1 MTRREACRRAGQ
13 RSQIAEDAMRRI
25 LLGYDG
31 TPEARSAGRFAAQL
45 ALAQRARLLLVSV
58 IPYPWSASPLS
69 EHRAARDALN
79 EEEQSRAEAA
89 LQAQSL
95 ELLGAETRVAYGR
108 PAEALASIA
117 AEQNVMLVVVGH
129 RDRSA
134 LARTFGGSV
143 AMRLVQIC
151 PKPVLVFRGARFGGI
166 ARVASRAASVHPFP
180 LHRARI
186 AGSG

>member
-1 MTRREACRRAGQ
+1 
-13 RSQIAEDAMRRI
+13 MRRI

-89 LQAQSL
+89 FASPVF
-95 ELLGAETRVAYGR
+95 GTSGR
-108 PAEALASIA
+108 
-117 AEQNVMLVVVGH
+117 
-129 RDRSA
+129 
-134 LARTFGGSV
+134 
-143 AMRLVQIC
+143 
-151 PKPVLVFRGARFGGI
+151 
-166 ARVASRAASVHPFP
+166 
-180 LHRARI
+180 
-186 AGSG
+186 